1 MINNILMSLYSILP
15 NEEKNEFY
23 YFKQADNY
31 LSALLPYKLTDITNV
46 DNFLITTGTINIKY
60 DILNL
65 PANAVEIKNIIN
77 IRRLYMDKE
86 QALEEFNRNKYF
98 IETLTTKYLS
108 YPNYEDVK
116 VVR

>member
-1 MINNILMSLYSILP
+1 MTKYNNTKINQHYINISI
-15 NEEKNEFY
+15 
-23 YFKQADNY
+23 FK
-31 LSALLPYKLTDITNV
+31 
-46 DNFLITTGTINIKY
+46 IKY

-65 PANAVEIKNIIN
+65 PANAVENKNIIN

>member
-1 MINNILMSLYSILP
+1 MTKYNNTKINQHYINTSI
-15 NEEKNEFY
+15 
-23 YFKQADNY
+23 FK
-31 LSALLPYKLTDITNV
+31 
-46 DNFLITTGTINIKY
+46 IKY

-108 YPNYEDVK
+108 YPNYEDIK

>member
-1 MINNILMSLYSILP
+1 MTKYNNTKINQHYIN
-15 NEEKNEFY
+15 
-23 YFKQADNY
+23 
-31 LSALLPYKLTDITNV
+31 TNV
-46 DNFLITTGTINIKY
+46 FKIKY

-65 PANAVEIKNIIN
+65 PANAVENKNIIN